1 MSDKTIEK
9 LVPDTSVIIEGM
21 VSQKLEKKEIKVKEI
36 IIHEAVLAELEHQ
49 ANTGK
54 AIGFLGL
61 DEIKKTRELAKKM
74 NIGLRFVGKRPHP
87 AEIRYASFG
96 EIDAL
101 IRQLA
106 WDEGATLLTGDR
118 VQARAAEAKG
128 IPIILIIKE
137 RPVTLL
143 KLEKFFDEATMSV
156 HLREDLQPFAKKGKP
171 GEWALIPIKKEKMSQ
186 EHLREISKE
195 IIEEARMRTDG
206 FIEIQREGSTIIQL
220 GTYRIVIVKPPF
232 SDGWEITAVRP
243 IKILALADY
252 KLSDKLK
259 NRLERAEG
267 ILVAGAPGHGKTT
280 FCQALAIY
288 YSDKHK
294 VVKTIEAPRDL
305 QLGPQVTQYAIRRG
319 SPEEIHDILLLS
331 RPDYTIYDEMRD
343 TADFKLFADMRL
355 AGIGLVGVI
364 HATQPI
370 DAIQR
375 FLGRIELG
383 MIPHVID
390 TVIFIKNGE
399 INKVFSVKMTVKV
412 PSGMTEAD
420 LARPIVEVKDFE
432 TAKPEFEIYTYGEET
447 VVIPVIKEEKKGAK
461 KLAAQT
467 IKNEFQ
473 KYSDLVD
480 VDVVSENKAIV
491 KVPEYVISR
500 IIGKAG
506 KRIGK
511 IEEKLGISI
520 DIQELPGFERKKR
533 KRR

>member
-1 MSDKTIEK
+1 MPEKIEK
-9 LVPDTSVIIEGM
+9 LVPDTSVIIEGL
-21 VSQKLEKKEIKVKEI
+21 VSQKLEKKELIVKEI

-61 DEIKKTRELAKKM
+61 DEIKKIRELAAKL
-74 NIGLRFVGKRPHP
+74 NIEIRFVGKRPHP
-87 AEIRYASFG
+87 VEIRYATFG

-106 WDEGATLLTGDR
+106 WEEGATLLTGDK

-128 IPIILIIKE
+128 IKTILIIKE
-137 RPVTLL
+137 RAITIL
-143 KLEKFFDEATMSV
+143 KLEQFFDENTMSV
-156 HLREDLQPFAKKGKP
+156 HLREDLPAYAKKGKP
-171 GEWALIPIKKEKMSQ
+171 GEWNLIPISDKK
-186 EHLREISKE
+186 LTREEIRDISKE
-195 IIEEARMRTDG
+195 IIEEARVRTDG
-206 FIEIQREGSTIIQL
+206 FIEIEREGSVIIQL
-220 GTYRIVIVKPPF
+220 GIYRIVIVKPPF

-243 IKILALADY
+243 IKILTLADY

-259 NRLERAEG
+259 KRLEKAEG
-267 ILVAGAPGHGKTT
+267 ILIAGAPGHGKTT
-280 FCQALAIY
+280 FSQALALF

-305 QLGPQVTQYAIRRG
+305 QLGPQITQYAIRRG
-319 SPEEIHDILLLS
+319 SAEEIHDILLLS

-370 DAIQR
+370 DSIQR

-390 TVIFIKNGE
+390 TVIFIKNGK
-399 INKVFSVKMTVKV
+399 IDRVFSVKMTVKV

-432 TAKPEFEIYTYGEET
+432 TSKPEFEIYTYGEET
-447 VVIPVIKEEKKGAK
+447 VVIPVQKEEAARGAK
-461 KLAAQT
+461 KLASERIEQ
-467 IKNEFQ
+467 EFK
-473 KYSDLVD
+473 KYADEVK
-480 VDVVSENKAIV
+480 VDVVSENKAV
-491 KVPEYVISR
+491 VHVPDWAVPG
-500 IIGKAG
+500 IIGKSG
-506 KRIGK
+506 KHIDE
-511 IEEKLGISI
+511 IEKRLGISI
-520 DIQELPGFERKKR
+520 DIQEISGVRRKK
-533 KRR
+533 KR